1 MTMAKVVTFTADC
14 RDYERVLEL
23 MHEVGMGA
31 EALDPGYQLTPEKRG
46 LRLML
51 MVNHLLRALRKEKV
65 EVPPR
70 DSTFLA

>member
-1 MTMAKVVTFTADC
+1 MITLDLDK

-23 MHEVGMGA
+23 MHEVGMGK
-31 EALDPGYQLTPEKRG
+31 EALDPGYHLTPEKRG

-51 MVNHLLRALRKEKV
+51 MFNYLLRVLCKNNI

-70 DSTFLA
+70 DSQLFP